1 MLMQGYQELKSFYK
15 EQKLAVILFC
25 SFIFN

>member
-1 MLMQGYQELKSFYK
+1 MLIQGYQELKSFYK
-15 EQKLAVILFC
+15 EQKLTIALFC